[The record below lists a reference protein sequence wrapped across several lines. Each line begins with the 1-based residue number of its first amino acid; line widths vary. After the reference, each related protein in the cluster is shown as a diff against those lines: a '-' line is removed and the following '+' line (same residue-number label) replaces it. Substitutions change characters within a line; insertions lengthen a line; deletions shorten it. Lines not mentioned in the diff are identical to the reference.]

1 MEDKPS
7 HVDETTVRSSGR
19 IRPLSERARKIHRQ
33 KILVA
38 RANAAARQI
47 EINALTEKAAHENE
61 LKELQRAMSRKKRE
75 IENERISVLLTVKR
89 AKIQVYADTQHN
101 GVLRSTSQR
110 YSAMHRSLQ
119 KSGLTP
125 LCQQDAVMDQCQMIE
140 TKSDIMS
147 TIATSVNA
155 NRIPAA
161 ESRTSNS
168 DPPTKAEDTHSLVR
182 QEVASKLLK
191 IGHDCTQ
198 EFAPL
203 DCITREGNMPFAIRT
218 RRMIGGKGNLNHTV
232 DDAIYFNGGDTAA
245 ESRPVE
251 SCEFRD
257 IRKELRCIVPE
268 KESDIKYEA
277 VQIIEKTQDVS
288 LLFTEHCPYKSV
300 QRIAILQQRVEG
312 RRKLQEDS
320 HSAEHTAK
328 RDKRTDSVNHT
339 QEPAPHRTTDIGKG
353 DVKPRITRR
362 YVFDPGGIDR

>member
-7 HVDETTVRSSGR
+7 HVDETTARSSGR

-33 KILVA
+33 KLLVA

-89 AKIQVYADTQHN
+89 AKILVYADTRPN
-101 GVLRSTSQR
+101 GDLCSTSQN
-110 YSAMHRSLQ
+110 Q
-119 KSGLTP
+119 
-125 LCQQDAVMDQCQMIE
+125 
-140 TKSDIMS
+140 
-147 TIATSVNA
+147 
-155 NRIPAA
+155 
-161 ESRTSNS
+161 
-168 DPPTKAEDTHSLVR
+168 
-182 QEVASKLLK
+182 LLK
-191 IGHDCTQ
+191 IGHDCPQ
-198 EFAPL
+198 EFAPQ
-203 DCITREGNMPFAIRT
+203 DCITEEGNMPFAIRT
-218 RRMIGGKGNLNHTV
+218 RRIVGGKGNLNHIV
-232 DDAIYFNGGDTAA
+232 PAKESDIKDAIYFNDGDTAA

-251 SCEFRD
+251 SCELRD

-288 LLFTEHCPYKSV
+288 LLFTEHCPYKGV

>member
-7 HVDETTVRSSGR
+7 HVDETTVRSSAR

-33 KILVA
+33 KLLVA

-61 LKELQRAMSRKKRE
+61 LKELQRAMSRKKLE

-89 AKIQVYADTQHN
+89 ATILVYADTRPN
-101 GVLRSTSQR
+101 GDLCSTSQN
-110 YSAMHRSLQ
+110 Q
-119 KSGLTP
+119 
-125 LCQQDAVMDQCQMIE
+125 
-140 TKSDIMS
+140 
-147 TIATSVNA
+147 
-155 NRIPAA
+155 
-161 ESRTSNS
+161 
-168 DPPTKAEDTHSLVR
+168 
-182 QEVASKLLK
+182 LLK
-191 IGHDCTQ
+191 IGHDCPQ

-203 DCITREGNMPFAIRT
+203 DCITEEGNMPFAIRT
-218 RRMIGGKGNLNHTV
+218 RRIVGGKGNLNHIV
-232 DDAIYFNGGDTAA
+232 PEKESDIKDAIYFNDGDTTT

-251 SCEFRD
+251 SCELRD
-257 IRKELRCIVPE
+257 IRKELRCIVPA
-268 KESDIKYEA
+268 KESDMKYEA

-288 LLFTEHCPYKSV
+288 LLFTVHCPYKSV

-320 HSAEHTAK
+320 HRAEHTAK
-328 RDKRTDSVNHT
+328 RDKRTDSVNHP

-362 YVFDPGGIDR
+362 YVFDPGSIGR

>member
-33 KILVA
+33 KLLVA

-47 EINALTEKAAHENE
+47 EINALTDKASHENE

-75 IENERISVLLTVKR
+75 IENERISVLQTVKR
-89 AKIQVYADTQHN
+89 AKK
-101 GVLRSTSQR
+101 
-110 YSAMHRSLQ
+110 LQ
-119 KSGLTP
+119 K
-125 LCQQDAVMDQCQMIE
+125 QMSQE
-140 TKSDIMS
+140 MAE
-147 TIATSVNA
+147 TIATSVN
-155 NRIPAA
+155 
-161 ESRTSNS
+161 ESRTSNN
-168 DPPTKAEDTHSLVR
+168 DPPTKTDDKHSLVR
-182 QEVASKLLK
+182 QEVAIKLLK
-191 IGHDCTQ
+191 LGHDCPQ
-198 EFAPL
+198 ELAPL
-203 DCITREGNMPFAIRT
+203 DCLTEDGNMPFAIRT
-218 RRMIGGKGNLNHTV
+218 RRIVGGKGNLNHIV
-232 DDAIYFNGGDTAA
+232 PANESDIKDAIYFKDGDTAA

-251 SCEFRD
+251 LCELRD
-257 IRKELRCIVPE
+257 IRKELRFIVPE

-339 QEPAPHRTTDIGKG
+339 QEPAPHPTTDIGKG
-353 DVKPRITRR
+353 DVKPRISRR